1 MLFCKDV
8 DLLYWEPA
16 VLKDAT
22 FASQVLAA
30 GSGDVAGNQFTA
42 TTGPSFVAQ
51 AVEAGQVLVLAGSIA
66 GSYPITAVL
75 GATQLRVSPLYA
87 ELFPEEGSPPASL
100 VVGTASGLTY
110 AVRTFW
116 AQRKLVSDLLAQAVG
131 VVPGTADETDVAIL
145 NPEGLKTACVLGT
158 LQMIYSAIAAAAA
171 ADPAQFEVRAELYE
185 RLYRR
190 ALRQARVDLDTDGDG
205 RANVRRTP
213 GVVALMRD

>member
-16 VLKDAT
+16 LLKDAT

-30 GSGDVAGNQFTA
+30 GSGDIAGNQFTA
-42 TTGPSFVAQ
+42 TTGPSFVTQ
-51 AVEAGQVLVLAGSIA
+51 AVETGQVLVLSGTIA
-66 GSYPITAVL
+66 GCYPITQVL

-100 VVGTASGLTY
+100 IVGTASGLTY

-116 AQRKLVSDLLAQAVG
+116 AQRKLVSDLLAQAIG
-131 VVPGTADETDVAIL
+131 IFPGTAEEADVSIL
-145 NPEGLKTACVLGT
+145 NPEALKTPCVLGT

-171 ADPAQFEVRAELYE
+171 DPAKFDVRAELYE

-190 ALRQARVDLDTDGDG
+190 SLRQARVDLDTDGDG
-205 RANVRRTP
+205 VANVRRTP
-213 GVVALMRD
+213 GVVALTRE